1 MNTTNTTSTIR
12 KTSSTTKTNNN
23 NKIKTN
29 MPHSGNGEKP
39 DKIELTVIDIELN
52 LWNNLRKLRTNNE
65 TISNVIQRMFE
76 FYVKEN
82 NIKGVE

>member
-1 MNTTNTTSTIR
+1 MNTTSTIR
-12 KTSSTTKTNNN
+12 KTSSTTNN

-52 LWNNLRKLRTNNE
+52 LWNNLRKLRANNE